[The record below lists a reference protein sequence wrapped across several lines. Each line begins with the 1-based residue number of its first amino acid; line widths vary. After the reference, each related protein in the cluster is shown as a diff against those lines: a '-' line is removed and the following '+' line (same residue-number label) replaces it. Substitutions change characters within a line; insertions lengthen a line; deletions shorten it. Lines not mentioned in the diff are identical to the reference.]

1 MARGRSHAGR
11 SFDLVYQPR
20 IRCRGTQPPCG
31 PVDFHGM
38 RRQVRTGHN
47 RLAVIVIYT
56 VVAVS
61 MRGPSQVFFQTMR
74 MTVLGDH
81 LRMVLKN
88 V

>member
-1 MARGRSHAGR
+1 M
-11 SFDLVYQPR
+11 YQQR
-20 IRCRGTQPPCG
+20 IRYRGTQPPCG
-31 PVDFHGM
+31 LVNFHGM
-38 RRQVRTGHN
+38 RRQVRTGDN

-61 MRGPSQVFFQTMR
+61 VHCPSKVFFQTMR
-74 MTVLGDH
+74 MPVLGDH

>member
-1 MARGRSHAGR
+1 M
-11 SFDLVYQPR
+11 
-20 IRCRGTQPPCG
+20 
-31 PVDFHGM
+31 
-38 RRQVRTGHN
+38 
-47 RLAVIVIYT
+47 AVIVIYT

-88 V
+88 I